1 MIGIE
6 VKIPNTLKKKL
17 SKTNVDNVSN
27 DFVRIVGINT
37 LVNVR
42 EFGIGS
48 GLNIGGSP
56 HWQGPVTV
64 LGHYSG
70 YLSDTHT
77 VKQLDNY
84 NAQIVSSSGFA
95 EGVII
100 GQSTNWT
107 TRDGGAYVFTPNP
120 YHKRAV
126 DKLIKQGKIQTI
138 WKNVLKRHMK

>member
-1 MIGIE
+1 MIRTTVE
-6 VKIPNTLKKKL
+6 VPNTLKKKL
-17 SKTNVDNVSN
+17 SKSN
-27 DFVRIVGINT
+27 IDLISNEFVRVVGTNT

-48 GLNIGGSP
+48 GLNMGGAP

-64 LGHYSG
+64 EGHYSG
-70 YLSDTHT
+70 YLSDTHS
-77 VKQLDNY
+77 VKQLNNY

-100 GQSTNWT
+100 GQSTNWV
-107 TRDGGAYVFTPNP
+107 TRDGGAYVFAPNP

-126 DKLIKQGKIQTI
+126 DKLHKQGKIQVI
-138 WKNVLKRHMK
+138 WKNILKRYMK

>member
-1 MIGIE
+1 MIRCE
-6 VKIPNTLKKKL
+6 VKIPNTLKRKL
-17 SKTNVDNVSN
+17 SKTNVDNISN
-27 DFVRIVGINT
+27 DFIRVVGINT
-37 LVNVR
+37 LANVR

-48 GLNIGGSP
+48 GLNIGGAP

-64 LGHYSG
+64 SGHYSG

-77 VKQLDNY
+77 VKQIDNY

-107 TRDGGAYVFTPNP
+107 TRDGGAYVFIPNP

-126 DKLIKQGKIQTI
+126 DKMIRQGKIQTI
-138 WKNVLKRHMK
+138 WKNVLERNMK